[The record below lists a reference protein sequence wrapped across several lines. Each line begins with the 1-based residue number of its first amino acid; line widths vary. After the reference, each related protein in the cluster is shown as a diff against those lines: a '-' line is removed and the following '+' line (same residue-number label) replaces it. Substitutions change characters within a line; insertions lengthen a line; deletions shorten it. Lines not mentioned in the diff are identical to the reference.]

1 MSLLPWY
8 SYHLFSIY
16 TNYCTRSLE
25 NSFFYHLKVALRYG
39 SHQSWE
45 DFIVFVRGEEPD
57 G

>member
-1 MSLLPWY
+1 LGLADDDSQKARASVGRLD
-8 SYHLFSIY
+8 
-16 TNYCTRSLE
+16 R
-25 NSFFYHLKVALRYG
+25 FFYHLKVPLRYG